1 MKDKS
6 LAYIL
11 WFFLGVLG
19 VHRMYCGK
27 WITGIIWFLTW
38 GLFGIGWLLDV
49 FLTSRMVDYA
59 NAIYKSKY
67 N

>member
-1 MKDKS
+1 MV
-6 LAYIL
+6 
-11 WFFLGVLG
+11 FLGFLG
-19 VHRMYCGK
+19 VHRMYCNK
-27 WITGIIWFLTW
+27 WITEIIWFLTC

-49 FLTSRMVDYA
+49 LLTSRMVDYA